1 MDAPHKP
8 LSLRLAVLLVL
19 VLLHGG
25 LIQVFL
31 HDEPAHKH
39 LPALPELPTV
49 PFFIEPVPFRQPPRP
64 ETARGARP
72 PARNLR
78 RRSYS
83 DVTIARPDTPAPE
96 EATVS
101 TGLPRVDWSAE
112 ARRAAAAI
120 TSRRQSGAPAES
132 PSSSPSSAPWDVR
145 PLFESSDHG
154 LTVRIPVEIPGDI
167 IDHCF
172 AKIDFVHE
180 LTGQSQRYQLGCAL
194 GKQQARG
201 DLFDSLRKPPELP
214 K

>member
-1 MDAPHKP
+1 MDAHHKSLP
-8 LSLRLAVLLVL
+8 LRLAVVLVL
-19 VLLHGG
+19 VLLHSG
-25 LIQVFL
+25 LILVFL
-31 HDEPAHKH
+31 HDEPAHID
-39 LPALPELPTV
+39 PPVSPEVPTV
-49 PFFIEPVPFRQPPRP
+49 LFFIEPAPLRQLPRP

-78 RRSYS
+78 RRSYP

-101 TGLPRVDWSAE
+101 TALPRVDWSA
-112 ARRAAAAI
+112 AAHQAAAAI
-120 TSRRQSGAPAES
+120 TSRRQYGAPAET

-145 PLFESSDHG
+145 PLLESSDHG

-172 AKIDFVHE
+172 GKIDFVHE
-180 LTGQSQRYQLGCAL
+180 RAGQSQRFELGCAL

-201 DLFDSLRKPPELP
+201 DLFDSLRRPSEPP